1 MAGLSSRREC
11 AREAEEAGAKSRTEK
26 QTRADVR
33 LLKCPR
39 AGVPT
44 GLGGVEKPTETA
56 LRSPGGG
63 SAGKVVTSSG

>member
-1 MAGLSSRREC
+1 MNSRREC
-11 AREAEEAGAKSRTEK
+11 ARETEEAGAKSRTEK

-44 GLGGVEKPTETA
+44 GLGGVEKPTGTA
-56 LRSPGGG
+56 PRFPGGS